1 MSNNLKYSL
10 LQLMRDKNM
19 NAMLLATKCQVHV
32 QTVYNWAKITK
43 DSELSMPADKMKKLA
58 DIFEISM
65 EDMYTKED
73 LITA

>member
-19 NAMLLATKCQVHV
+19 NAMHVATKCQVHV

-43 DSELSMPADKMKKLA
+43 DSELSMPADKMKILA
-58 DIFEISM
+58 EIFGVSM
-65 EDMYTKED
+65 NEMYNEELTP
-73 LITA
+73 A